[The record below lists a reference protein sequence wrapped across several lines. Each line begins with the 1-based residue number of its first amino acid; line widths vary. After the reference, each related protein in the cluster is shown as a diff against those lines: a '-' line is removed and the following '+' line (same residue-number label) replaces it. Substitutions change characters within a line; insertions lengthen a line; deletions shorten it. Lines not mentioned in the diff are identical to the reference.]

1 MPIYLQKDERIKALI
16 RILMIALKVIAI
28 IQYKARE
35 ALKNTQAQVN
45 ELFPGKPGRKTN
57 LPTAEMILRAF
68 SNISIV
74 FIVLNDKNT
83 HIQVS
88 KLSKSQK
95 YLLNLLGISPLIYED
110 LPTFLKPKFK
120 INET

>member
-1 MPIYLQKDERIKALI
+1 
-16 RILMIALKVIAI
+16 
-28 IQYKARE
+28 
-35 ALKNTQAQVN
+35 
-45 ELFPGKPGRKTN
+45 
-57 LPTAEMILRAF
+57 MILRAF

>member
-16 RILMIALKVIAI
+16 RILMIALKVLAI